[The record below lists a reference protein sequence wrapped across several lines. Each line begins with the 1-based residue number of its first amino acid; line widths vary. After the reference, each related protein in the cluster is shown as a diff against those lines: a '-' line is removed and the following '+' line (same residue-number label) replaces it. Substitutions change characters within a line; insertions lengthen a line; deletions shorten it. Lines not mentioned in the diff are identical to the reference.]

1 MFQPA
6 RLVVE
11 HAERTTPQD
20 EPDGTRQLVGIR
32 NRKDLESWL
41 ESRPREDAVALAAR
55 AALRVVPLLVTAL
68 DEDAE
73 ARRPLRLRRPPPPT
87 PPPGKP

>member
-1 MFQPA
+1 M
-6 RLVVE
+6 
-11 HAERTTPQD
+11 
-20 EPDGTRQLVGIR
+20 VGIR

-73 ARRPLRLRRPPPPT
+73 ARRPLRRRLRRPPPPT
-87 PPPGKP
+87 PPPPTPPPGKP

>member
-1 MFQPA
+1 M
-6 RLVVE
+6 
-11 HAERTTPQD
+11 
-20 EPDGTRQLVGIR
+20 VGIR

-73 ARRPLRLRRPPPPT
+73 ARRPRRRRRRRPPPPPPTPPPPTPPPPT